1 MKKSQRFTVLFA
13 TVVLLCAASPVLS
26 TEPVDAASPA
36 VTTPVVTT
44 PSSTLPSTTSPS
56 TTTPAVTT
64 PTVTTTTT
72 LPPISSRGN
81 SPLAGEKRYIIRY
94 TDSERD
100 ENEDKELSNNNGRLK
115 KRLSNVF
122 NGAIADMTPAKA
134 NLLRR
139 SSRVLWVEEDKNVM
153 TQATVSPTPS
163 WGLDRIDQRTN
174 TPTNSY
180 SFLTNGQGVSAYII
194 DSGIYTSHSQFTGR
208 TRIGFDAFGENG
220 LDCNGHGTHVA
231 GTVGGSTFGVA
242 PAASLISVR
251 VLDCSGAG
259 SVSSV
264 IAGIEWAI
272 TDHVSGPAVIN
283 MSLGAGKSAS
293 LESAVDRAFNDGI
306 TVVSAAGNSNVDA
319 CTNSPGGNKASGL
332 TVGATTTTDARA
344 SYSNFGAC
352 LDLFAPGSGIVS
364 AGISSTTASAT
375 LSGTSMAA
383 PHVAGLVARY
393 LSAIPTATPTQVMA
407 AIISASTDNVV
418 TSAGTLSPNKLAY
431 GDPGTV
437 PTSTSTTT
445 PQGSTT
451 LPPGTGTE
459 ARPSVPGVPGTPVA
473 LAGATSSWLNWTAA
487 TNGGSPIT
495 AHVVRIYRRNVL
507 TSQVVVDADTFH
519 TITGLTPGS
528 TTSFTVAAMNGVGA
542 GPFSAMSNTIIP
554 LKSNGS
560 FTKTQSASA
569 TNIVPEAPTRVST
582 SQVRSSVTILWT
594 PPTNA
599 LATSFETV
607 FYQNRKIVAKVVTV
621 ASGGIRVFGLKKG
634 VYSVRVRATN
644 VTGTGKLSRPVRTVV
659 R

>member
-1 MKKSQRFTVLFA
+1 MKQPQRFTVLFA
-13 TVVLLCAASPVLS
+13 AVALPCLPPQLLS
-26 TEPVDAASPA
+26 TDPVDAAAPA
-36 VTTPVVTT
+36 A
-44 PSSTLPSTTSPS
+44 TSPS
-56 TTTPAVTT
+56 TTTP
-64 PTVTTTTT
+64 TVSTT
-72 LPPISSRGN
+72 LPPISSPTN

-94 TDSERD
+94 TDNEKD
-100 ENEDKELSNNNGRLK
+100 EDEDKELSNNNGRLK

-134 NLLRR
+134 ALLRK

-153 TQATVSPTPS
+153 TQVTVSPTPS
-163 WGLDRIDQRTN
+163 WGLDRIDQRVN

-194 DSGIYTSHSQFTGR
+194 DTGISTSHSQFTGR
-208 TRIGFDAFGENG
+208 TRIGFDAFGGDG

-242 PAASLISVR
+242 PATSLVSIR
-251 VLDCSGAG
+251 VLDCAGAG
-259 SVSSV
+259 SVSGV
-264 IAGIEWAI
+264 IAGIDWVI
-272 TDHVSGPAVIN
+272 NDHVSGPAVIN

-319 CTNSPGGNKASGL
+319 CTSSPGGNKASGL
-332 TVGATTTTDARA
+332 TVGATTTSDARA

-364 AGISSTTASAT
+364 AGISSPTASAT
-375 LSGTSMAA
+375 LSGTSMAS
-383 PHVAGLVARY
+383 PHVAGLAARY
-393 LSAIPTATPTQVMA
+393 LSALPTASPAQVMA

-418 TSAGTLSPNKLAY
+418 TTAGTLSPNKLAY

-445 PQGSTT
+445 PQGSST

-459 ARPSVPGVPGTPVA
+459 TQPSVPGVPGSPVA
-473 LAGATSSWLNWTAA
+473 LAGATSSWLNWTTA
-487 TNGGSPIT
+487 TTGGSPIT

-542 GPFSAMSNTIIP
+542 GPFSAQSRTIIP
-554 LKSNGS
+554 LKNTGT
-560 FTKTQSASA
+560 FTKSQSASA
-569 TNIVPEAPTRVST
+569 TDIIPDAPTQVST

-599 LATSFETV
+599 VASSFETV

-621 ASGGIRVFGLKKG
+621 ASGGIRVFGLKRG

-644 VTGTGKLSRPVRTVV
+644 VTGTGKLSRPIRTVV